1 MLLWS
6 CGSCV
11 GVLAVVVL
19 GALAYGV
26 LGARTRLAREVT
38 AFEREVRPLLDRV
51 AETTERVGGTDD
63 TVNRAPPTPHLG
75 DGGSVS
81 GT

>member
-1 MLLWS
+1 VLLLVVWIV
-6 CGSCV
+6 V
-11 GVLAVVVL
+11 GVLALVVL

-26 LGARTRLAREVT
+26 QGARTRLAREVT

-63 TVNRAPPTPHLG
+63 R
-75 DGGSVS
+75 
-81 GT
+81 